1 MIIDGIFIYAEPRKT
16 LYRLYDGAF
25 VGIEYSLG
33 YVYYKNGVK
42 LDEPY
47 LETPNDFTELDESGA
62 KDALHYG
69 EFVDKR
75 VREHYSVAD
84 ELAIQR
90 QRDTKPEAFDEY
102 FVYCEECKKKALD
115 DIGWRDIEFAS

>member
-1 MIIDGIFIYAEPRKT
+1 MIINGIFIHAESGKT
-16 LYRLYDGAF
+16 LYRIYDGVF
-25 VGIEYSLG
+25 VGVEYSLG

-47 LETPNDFTELDESGA
+47 LESIDDFKELDESGA

-69 EFVDKR
+69 VFVDRR
-75 VREHYSVAD
+75 VRERYSIAD

-102 FVYCEECKKKALD
+102 FAYCEECKRKAYYEL
-115 DIGWRDIEFAS
+115 GLNNIEFVS